1 MMNNSGTDT
10 GPAKQLTHLYSLLNQ
25 SCAVFSGFPEN
36 GGLFDCLN
44 EDEKHELNRLLGL
57 LVQNTERHMET
68 AGYDEVSDP
77 AWCSP
82 FDCEHNPFPHTVDL
96 NETWP
101 DVLSDSGYC
110 PSVDDLLLYAYG
122 ENRIDDFRDLI
133 VSADVETRKS
143 FLKIACNHQ
152 KDDFVSL
159 ILEHL
164 PDSFNADAMAEHM
177 VKNEQLRSL
186 LYILDYV
193 SEKKQWELFDLA
205 CGSGYTDIADC
216 LYDRLSGVK
225 SETLIKRLSNECARV
240 LNGLLADSTSFTNR

>member
-1 MMNNSGTDT
+1 MMNESGTST

-36 GGLFDCLN
+36 DGLFDCLN
-44 EDEKHELNRLLGL
+44 EEEKHELNRLLGL
-57 LVQNTERHMET
+57 LVRNTEQHMET
-68 AGYDEVSDP
+68 AGYDETDP
-77 AWCSP
+77 NRCSP
-82 FDCEHNPFPHTVDL
+82 FDCEHDPFPHAVNL

-101 DVLSDSGYC
+101 DMLSDSGYC

-133 VSADVETRKS
+133 VSADIETRKS

-152 KDDFVSL
+152 KDDFVAL

-164 PDSFNADAMAEHM
+164 PGNFNADVMAEHM
-177 VKNEQLRSL
+177 VKNEQHRSL

-205 CGSGYTDIADC
+205 CGLGYTGIADC

-225 SETLIKRLSNECARV
+225 SETLIKRLSTECVRA
-240 LNGLLADSTSFTNR
+240 LNDLFTQNTSFTNQ